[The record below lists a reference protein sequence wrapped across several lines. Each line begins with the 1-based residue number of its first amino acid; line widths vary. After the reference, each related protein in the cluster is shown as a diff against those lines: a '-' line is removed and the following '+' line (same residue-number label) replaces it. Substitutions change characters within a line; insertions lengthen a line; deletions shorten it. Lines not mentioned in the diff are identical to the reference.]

1 MRLDADLDRLG
12 PALGAKQAHL
22 LVDETHKTLHPIQDG
37 LNL

>member
-12 PALGAKQAHL
+12 PAQGAKQAHL
-22 LVDETHKTLHPIQDG
+22 LVDEARKTLHLIQDG